1 MKEYARIIARIIA
14 DIVYIV
20 ALIYAI
26 ANLSMPHTLKDG
38 YFFAFVITGC
48 SLGLM
53 SSLRDEIIDKLKP

>member
-1 MKEYARIIARIIA
+1 MKALPSVVV
-14 DIVYIV
+14 DLVYIV

-38 YFFAFVITGC
+38 YFYAFVITGC

-53 SSLRDEIIDKLKP
+53 SSLRDDILNKLKP